1 MDVEEFIAHLHKTGL
16 AAKTI
21 REHVTIVSL
30 IMQCAVKARVRRDNP
45 AAGHK
50 LGVRYRRIGTG
61 DVLDMDE
68 ALRLVEHVTV
78 GRWCNAVWLLLLTG
92 MRPSELCG
100 LRAASIDFTR
110 RTCRVSASLQPVQ
123 RFGNDEH
130 CWKLVEGPPKTDA
143 GDRTIPLPAWLCDAL
158 AAMLAERRGNSGRL
172 PARDEYLFVTKYG
185 NPINLNKMRERVI
198 RPALKAAGLPETL
211 RTYDLRHSHASLLI
225 DLGGNPLAVAQ
236 RLGHSDPAMTLRI
249 YGHLFEGVQEHLTD
263 QLDVMRITALRAAN
277 DDDVVPLAGHK

>member
-1 MDVEEFIAHLHKTGL
+1 
-16 AAKTI
+16 
-21 REHVTIVSL
+21 
-30 IMQCAVKARVRRDNP
+30 
-45 AAGHK
+45 
-50 LGVRYRRIGTG
+50 
-61 DVLDMDE
+61 
-68 ALRLVEHVTV
+68 
-78 GRWCNAVWLLLLTG
+78 
-92 MRPSELCG
+92 
-100 LRAASIDFTR
+100 
-110 RTCRVSASLQPVQ
+110 
-123 RFGNDEH
+123 
-130 CWKLVEGPPKTDA
+130 
-143 GDRTIPLPAWLCDAL
+143 
-158 AAMLAERRGNSGRL
+158 MLAERRGNSGRL